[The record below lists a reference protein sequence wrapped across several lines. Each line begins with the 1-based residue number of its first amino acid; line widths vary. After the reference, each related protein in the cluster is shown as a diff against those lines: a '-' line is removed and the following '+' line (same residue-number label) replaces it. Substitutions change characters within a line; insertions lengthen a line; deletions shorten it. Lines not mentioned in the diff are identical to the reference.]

1 MAELSE
7 SEDPPSR
14 LTTSVP
20 LRWGD
25 MDAYGHVNN
34 VDILRILEEARVR
47 VLGSP
52 AHTGRP
58 VGEPLV
64 PVFNDLPKG
73 TQALVAEHR
82 VRYVAVLDYR
92 DVPAIVD
99 VWVSQIGGA
108 GLTLAYEIRDGH
120 DGSRCVVAETRLAF
134 FDEPSGRL
142 MRLDAAH
149 RRRLDPYYGP
159 SPFARR

>member
-1 MAELSE
+1 MPDVSDSAE
-7 SEDPPSR
+7 PRMR

-25 MDAYGHVNN
+25 MDAYGHINN
-34 VDILRILEEARVR
+34 VEILRVLEEARVR

-52 AHTGRP
+52 AHTGLP
-58 VGEPLV
+58 VGDPLV
-64 PVFNDLPKG
+64 PVFNDLPEG

-82 VRYVAVLDYR
+82 VRYLAVLDYR
-92 DVPAIVD
+92 DVPASVE

-120 DGSRCVVAETRLAF
+120 DGGRCVVAETRLAF

-142 MRLDAAH
+142 MRLDGAH
-149 RRRLDPYYGP
+149 RELLSPYRGD
-159 SPFARR
+159 SPFSR